1 MCPCAYPTSAGMFTL
16 TEAARSRG
24 GGKGRRRPQGR
35 RIAPALLAAARAAAV
50 LFGATSPAPGAAQEP
65 ADDGSPVLTILGT
78 DDPNP
83 NAQSGSAI
91 ATRTPTFPPTI
102 SSSST
107 PYASDAPSPN
117 PTISRQPTDAPTITA
132 RPTATP
138 TPFPSATPTLLPTP
152 IPTVTR
158 SVKQY
163 DFART
168 TIFGLDSLPTLA
180 AFEYWSESTSEHIIG
195 YWNRPGIKNITGPDG
210 NVIPINWPVKIMSVE
225 TFDVTQDV
233 ESSRTGPG
241 GRDMN
246 MEKKKEIWLMG
257 GGRKDRREKKLMRRG
272 LRGGT
277 GRGGG
282 RQRQRQRG
290 RKARRA
296 QRTSH
301 NTLTYSQT
309 IYYSFLTEDQ
319 EARDLVNPESLG
331 TFPFLERPDAL
342 VYFQRLAE
350 FDPTA
355 DGTFSLLW
363 GMSPVEISDGPFT
376 LAPTPAPTGASKP
389 SSPVG
394 VGSVLGI
401 IVTLLVLFS
410 MGGYWYVN
418 RPIDEEDMYLDENSD
433 GSGTSEEDSDDG
445 RYIGGTQNSRST
457 WVSSAGSVGESV
469 GSLGRRIHAKVARRS
484 KSGSRSASSADGRH
498 SSSSGQPRDAFNT
511 TIPWTEAESVSNMS
525 LRPFSPMAGA
535 EGERPGG
542 GGGRPPRGDGRV
554 NFAGGDQREAIQPI
568 QQNRPGNMDGSLAD
582 TSAQS
587 ESTGAFGPHM
597 LMVQDIDDIQD

>member
-1 MCPCAYPTSAGMFTL
+1 M
-16 TEAARSRG
+16 
-24 GGKGRRRPQGR
+24 
-35 RIAPALLAAARAAAV
+35 
-50 LFGATSPAPGAAQEP
+50 
-65 ADDGSPVLTILGT
+65 
-78 DDPNP
+78 
-83 NAQSGSAI
+83 
-91 ATRTPTFPPTI
+91 
-102 SSSST
+102 
-107 PYASDAPSPN
+107 
-117 PTISRQPTDAPTITA
+117 
-132 RPTATP
+132 
-138 TPFPSATPTLLPTP
+138 
-152 IPTVTR
+152 
-158 SVKQY
+158 
-163 DFART
+163 
-168 TIFGLDSLPTLA
+168 
-180 AFEYWSESTSEHIIG
+180 
-195 YWNRPGIKNITGPDG
+195 
-210 NVIPINWPVKIMSVE
+210 
-225 TFDVTQDV
+225 
-233 ESSRTGPG
+233 
-241 GRDMN
+241 
-246 MEKKKEIWLMG
+246 
-257 GGRKDRREKKLMRRG
+257 
-272 LRGGT
+272 
-277 GRGGG
+277 
-282 RQRQRQRG
+282 
-290 RKARRA
+290 
-296 QRTSH
+296 
-301 NTLTYSQT
+301 
-309 IYYSFLTEDQ
+309 
-319 EARDLVNPESLG
+319 VNPESLG